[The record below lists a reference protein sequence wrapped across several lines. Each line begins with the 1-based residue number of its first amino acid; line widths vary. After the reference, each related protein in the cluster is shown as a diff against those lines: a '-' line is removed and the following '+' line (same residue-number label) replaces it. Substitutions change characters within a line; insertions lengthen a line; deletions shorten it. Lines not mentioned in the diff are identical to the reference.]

1 MVHQVLRNVKK
12 HHSAE
17 DKVTSHIALNQKMN
31 TNINSIP
38 REYQVAT
45 PKSPTDLH
53 RPDLTDVVSAP
64 QLDSNLMNNTL
75 SNTHSMIISTR
86 DSEDI
91 ERLKYETAKNELL
104 DKLNLHILLSHK
116 KSDKIKKEL
125 SRVHAQMKL
134 MNKLHD
140 DKELL
145 NKIEK
150 YNQINLKR
158 NNETLNRQHSVTF
171 VENSMSPHTQSQTPK
186 HHYHTRSKSQG
197 NILDDSFWRDCIDDP
212 ILTSRTNKVIN
223 PNDKHYYSN
232 RINSESTPNIYMI
245 QSTTS
250 RTLTDYNN
258 HPVFKRKD
266 GVLVLLTCSV
276 CGRQGFMTVKGITSH
291 IKIKHGNVYEN
302 PKVAVL
308 MNQWLLPD
316 EFQDSSILARFK
328 DLNIDPKIM
337 YLPTENGNE
346 SKKNLMTKKTNTKGI
361 TQLTRSTSNSHSN
374 SNVTKNVLHATTRYH
389 QSNEENYNID
399 HLKKFCNKD
408 ELTSLINMV
417 KTSKQDLD
425 VILQQPTDTESG
437 SEDENE
443 LQIDIK
449 TPDSGNDEDYESPNS
464 PLSSNCSSPEDA
476 LSMDNFPSVS
486 KSSSPPIA
494 TIPIRRMN
502 LRKRKQEDDGDNDD
516 SSFSLKERLRPSEK
530 KVRPDVIA
538 LSSLPEH
545 ERRSKHYNL
554 RARSKLRSSS
564 VEEDY

>member
-1 MVHQVLRNVKK
+1 MVQQVLRTVKK
-12 HHSAE
+12 NQSSE
-17 DKVTSHIALNQKMN
+17 DKFASHITLKQKMN
-31 TNINSIP
+31 HINNSIP

-45 PKSPTDLH
+45 PKSPSDLQ

-64 QLDSNLMNNTL
+64 QLGNNMINNTL
-75 SNTHSMIISTR
+75 SNTHSVIISTR

-104 DKLNLHILLSHK
+104 DKLNLHILLSYK

-140 DKELL
+140 DEELL

-150 YNQINLKR
+150 YNRNNLKR
-158 NNETLNRQHSVTF
+158 SNETLNRQHSVTF
-171 VENSMSPHTQSQTPK
+171 VENSMSPQTQSQTPK

-212 ILTSRTNKVIN
+212 ILTSRTNKIIN
-223 PNDKHYYSN
+223 PNEKHYFSD
-232 RINSESTPNIYMI
+232 RMNSESTPNLYTI
-245 QSTTS
+245 QPNNSKTP
-250 RTLTDYNN
+250 TDYNN

-266 GVLVLLTCSV
+266 GILVLLTCSV

-291 IKIKHGNVYEN
+291 IKIKHGNIYEN
-302 PKVAVL
+302 PKIAVL

-316 EFQDSSILARFK
+316 EYQDSLILTKFK

-337 YLPTENGNE
+337 YLPLENENR
-346 SKKNLMTKKTNTKGI
+346 TKKTNTKGI
-361 TQLTRSTSNSHSN
+361 TQLTRSNSN
-374 SNVTKNVLHATTRYH
+374 SNSNPSKNQLHTTSRHH
-389 QSNEENYNID
+389 QCNEENYNID
-399 HLKKFCNKD
+399 HLKNFCNKD
-408 ELTSLINMV
+408 ELSSLINMV

-425 VILQQPTDTESG
+425 VILQQPTDTESD
-437 SEDENE
+437 SDDEIE
-443 LQIDIK
+443 LQIDVK
-449 TPDSGNDEDYESPNS
+449 TPDTANDGDYESPNS
-464 PLSSNCSSPEDA
+464 PLSSNCSSPADA

-486 KSSSPPIA
+486 KSSSPPIT
-494 TIPIRRMN
+494 TIPLRRMN
-502 LRKRKQEDDGDNDD
+502 LRKRKQEEDSDGDDAIP
-516 SSFSLKERLRPSEK
+516 LKERLRPSEK
-530 KVRPDVIA
+530 KARPDVIA
-538 LSSLPEH
+538 LSKLPEH

-564 VEEDY
+564 VEEDF